1 MLSVCR
7 TPAYGVESPRQSLT
21 TTRIVASHLSA
32 TGGDSMTTHALS
44 RLAQG
49 LGLIAAAALVAGL
62 AFDDDSLAKPP
73 LVAAVL
79 FAGAA
84 ALAYRA
90 GVRKLMGCSL
100 AEMQQA
106 LRKEYAA
113 AATIHAALA
122 SPAQHEPVDWELAQ
136 HSAPQPDT
144 QAILTITG
152 NLKDQLQQLNDSIA
166 TAIAD
171 MGRASVVAKA
181 SGDSVN
187 RGKNAVAEAA
197 NAIQSLAIY
206 LEQSF
211 ATYQKLGEQSRK
223 IDDLVLTIQK
233 IANQT
238 NLLAL
243 NAAIEA
249 SRAGEAG
256 RGFAVVAGEVRRLA
270 ESTNQS
276 SKEISTIVKAL
287 LSVSEAAIIDAR
299 SSIDSAHRGTE
310 LAAEAKSSMDDI
322 IDGAKKR
329 VVIVKQICDAL
340 DHQQVLAKHLT
351 DCTADLSVQLDT
363 AAA

>member
-1 MLSVCR
+1 
-7 TPAYGVESPRQSLT
+7 
-21 TTRIVASHLSA
+21 
-32 TGGDSMTTHALS
+32 MTTHTLS

-49 LGLIAAAALVAGL
+49 LGLISVAALVAGL
-62 AFDDDSLAKPP
+62 ALDDDGFAKP
-73 LVAAVL
+73 LLAAAVL
-79 FAGAA
+79 LAGAA

-100 AEMQQA
+100 AEMQQV
-106 LRKEYAA
+106 LHKEYAA

-136 HSAPQPDT
+136 QHSAPQPDT
-144 QAILTITG
+144 QAISTITV
-152 NLKDQLQQLNDSIA
+152 NLKEQLQQLNHSIA

-171 MGRASVVAKA
+171 MERASVVAKA
-181 SGDSVN
+181 SGESVN

-197 NAIQSLAIY
+197 DAIQSLAVY

-287 LSVSEAAIIDAR
+287 LSVSEAAITDAR

-310 LAAEAKSSMDDI
+310 LAAEAKSSMDEI

-351 DCTADLSVQLDT
+351 DYTADLSVQLGT
-363 AAA
+363 ATA